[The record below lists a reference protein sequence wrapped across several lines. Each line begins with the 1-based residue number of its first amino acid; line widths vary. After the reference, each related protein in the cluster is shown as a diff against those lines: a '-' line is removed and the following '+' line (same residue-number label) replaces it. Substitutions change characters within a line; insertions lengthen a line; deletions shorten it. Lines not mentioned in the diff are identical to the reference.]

1 LTVATRKKAKRKMT
15 PWGRLRIQAGTAGRH
30 GDHKKAKKLRAEAD
44 RLEKAAGN
52 TGKGKASR
60 KTAGAGQRKGMA
72 AAVKHIEA
80 TSNSLGLTPQ
90 QTVDVFRA
98 GIRVTLSKGLDR

>member
-1 LTVATRKKAKRKMT
+1 MATKTKAKRKMT
-15 PWGRLRIQAGTAGRH
+15 PWGRLRIQAGVAARQGNR
-30 GDHKKAKKLRAEAD
+30 KKAKRLRAEAD
-44 RLEKAAGN
+44 RLEKAAGKS
-52 TGKGKASR
+52 GKGNASR
-60 KTAGAGQRKGMA
+60 KKTRAGQRKGMA

-90 QTVDVFRA
+90 QIVDVFRA